1 MKKLSLLPVFFML
14 VCSYSCIKLE
24 HEMSI
29 KPVYVTVEIRVKI
42 DKELDDFFGD
52 IDAKTIKK

>member
-1 MKKLSLLPVFFML
+1 MKKLILLPVLFIVLGNF
-14 VCSYSCIKLE
+14 SCIKLE

-29 KPVYVTVEIRVKI
+29 KPIHITVEIKVKI

-52 IDAKTIKK
+52 IDAKTTNK